1 MWASSD
7 IVQWASNRLYRQRA
21 RLESAAPSPQ
31 PRSAT
36 PVSSSPAPT
45 APTAT
50 SAFPWIGLLTLAGAI
65 FVSVT
70 SEFLPT
76 GLLPDMA
83 AELDVSLS
91 TAGLLV
97 TVFAGT
103 VVVATTPL
111 AALTRRYSRKGLVF
125 VVLLVV
131 ALANVL
137 AAIAPTYE
145 ILVGA
150 RILGGLAHGLFWAV
164 VAAYSAHLVPKHQ
177 LGKAV
182 AITAGGGSAAFVLGV
197 PVGTALGHALGWR
210 VAFGIIAAIVVL
222 LALAVLKYLPP
233 VNHQVPLKTGEI
245 RLPMYKDRSMRGV
258 LLLCVVIL
266 IILTGQNTF
275 YTYIAPWLIE
285 AAGFPETSV
294 AFLLFLFGGAGA
306 IGLVL
311 AGFASDRFPKRGF
324 ALALIGVMAAVLVLA
339 VWSANSV
346 IVVVAFVV
354 WGVSFGGVPAMLQ
367 TRMLHTASFRTR
379 DLAAALQTTAFNI
392 GIGGGALLGGVLL
405 DRSGIG
411 TLPVALLLLVAVGLA
426 LMVGTDAARAARAR
440 RLTH

>member
-1 MWASSD
+1 VSTPPNTPTSAS
-7 IVQWASNRLYRQRA
+7 
-21 RLESAAPSPQ
+21 P
-31 PRSAT
+31 
-36 PVSSSPAPT
+36 
-45 APTAT
+45 
-50 SAFPWIGLLTLAGAI
+50 AFPWIGLLTLAGAI

-76 GLLPDMA
+76 GLLPEMA
-83 AELDVSLS
+83 TELDVSLS

-103 VVVATTPL
+103 VVLATTPL
-111 AALTRRYSRKGLVF
+111 AALTRTYSRKGLVF
-125 VVLLVV
+125 VVLLVL

-150 RILGGLAHGLFWAV
+150 RVLGGLAHGLFWAV

-182 AITAGGGSAAFVLGV
+182 AITSGGASAAFVLGV

-210 VAFGIIAAIVVL
+210 VAFGIIAAVVVVL
-222 LALAVLKYLPP
+222 ALLVLKHLPAVDHHVP
-233 VNHQVPLKTGEI
+233 VKTGDI

-258 LLLCVVIL
+258 ALLCVVIVL
-266 IILTGQNTF
+266 LLTGQNAY
-275 YTYIAPWLIE
+275 YTYIAPWLID

-311 AGFASDRFPKRGF
+311 AGLASDRFPKRGF
-324 ALALIGVMAAVLVLA
+324 ALALVGVMASVLVLA
-339 VWSANSV
+339 VWSANPV
-346 IVVVAFVV
+346 VVVVAFVV
-354 WGVSFGGVPAMLQ
+354 WGVSFGGIPAMLQ

-379 DLAAALQTTAFNI
+379 DFAAALQTTAFNI
-392 GIGGGALLGGVLL
+392 GIGGGALLGGILL
-405 DRSGIG
+405 DRSGIQS
-411 TLPVALLLLVAVGLA
+411 LPAALVLFLAVGFA
-426 LMVGTDAARAARAR
+426 LMIGTDAVRSARAR
-440 RLTH
+440 RLQH

>member
-1 MWASSD
+1 M
-7 IVQWASNRLYRQRA
+7 
-21 RLESAAPSPQ
+21 PTPT
-31 PRSAT
+31 RSAT
-36 PVSSSPAPT
+36 TVSISPAPT
-45 APTAT
+45 T
-50 SAFPWIGLLTLAGAI
+50 SVTLPAFPWIGLLTLAGAI

-76 GLLPDMA
+76 GLLPEMA
-83 AELDVSLS
+83 EELDVSLS
-91 TAGLLV
+91 TAGLLI

-103 VVVATTPL
+103 VVLATTPL
-111 AALTRRYSRKGLVF
+111 AALTRKYSRKGLVF
-125 VVLLVV
+125 VVLLVL

-210 VAFGIIAAIVVL
+210 VAFGIIAVVVVL
-222 LALAVLKYLPP
+222 LALAVLKFLPP
-233 VNHQVPLKTGEI
+233 VNHHVPVRTGEI
-245 RLPMYKDRSMRGV
+245 RVPMHKDRSMRGV

-266 IILTGQNTF
+266 VLLTGQNTY
-275 YTYIAPWLIE
+275 YTYIAPWLVD

-311 AGFASDRFPKRGF
+311 AGFAADRFPKRGF
-324 ALALIGVMAAVLVLA
+324 ALAVVAVMASVLVLA
-339 VWSANSV
+339 AWSANSV
-346 IVVVAFVV
+346 VVVVAIVV
-354 WGVSFGGVPAMLQ
+354 WGVAFGGIPAMLQ

-379 DLAAALQTTAFNI
+379 DFAAALQTTAFNI
-392 GIGGGALLGGVLL
+392 GIGGGALLGGLLL
-405 DRSGIG
+405 DRSGIQS
-411 TLPVALLLLVAVGLA
+411 LPVALILFLAVGLA
-426 LMVGTDAARAARAR
+426 LMVGIDAARSARAR
-440 RLTH
+440 RLQH